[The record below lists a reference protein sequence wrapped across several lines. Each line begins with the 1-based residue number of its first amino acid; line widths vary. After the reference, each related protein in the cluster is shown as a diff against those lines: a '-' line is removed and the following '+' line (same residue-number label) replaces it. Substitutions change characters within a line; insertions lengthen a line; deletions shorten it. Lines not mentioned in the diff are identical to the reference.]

1 MLEYLHAFN
10 QGLINVLP
18 WFTPHGTE
26 TFIYM
31 MIGMLV
37 GFAVGILPGLGGA
50 TTLALMLPFIYNMDP
65 TTAFAFLLG
74 SNAVT
79 ATTGDVTSVLF
90 GVPGEGICAAT
101 IVDGHPMAKNGEAG
115 RALGAALMSS
125 LVGAVFGA
133 FILALAIP
141 IVSPLVLS
149 VGSAEFFM
157 LAVLGVTFVASLS
170 GENIPKGLIAGGL
183 GLVLAMVGLDP
194 IESVPRF
201 TLEGILG
208 ENNALFLWDGV
219 SLVAVTVGLFAIP
232 EIIDLAVQG
241 TSIAGT
247 DKPAKLG
254 GVMEGIKDTFRH
266 WKLVLRCSA
275 IGSYI
280 GLIPGMGGGPAQWLA
295 YAHAVQT
302 SPDKERFG
310 KGDVRGVLGPGA
322 ANNSKEGGALI
333 PTLAFGVPG
342 SVSMAILLGAF
353 IIQGIVPGPDLLNPA
368 KHLTLTFSM
377 VWIIVITNVI
387 TVLICLMFLNQLA
400 KVTYVK
406 GTYLIPL
413 LLLLVYLGGFAVKN
427 SFGDMMLVPL
437 FGALGWFMVKF
448 DWQRPPLLLGLVL
461 GGIAENNLFIA
472 SRIYGYS
479 WLWHPGVLVIIA
491 IILVG
496 TLYPYVQARLRRA
509 RENADQLKTPDKIA
523 TMVKTLPVPPG
534 NRIARAGFALFIVGI
549 LGYVVWESKFGFGA
563 WEPRAAL
570 FPWVVGLPCFMLA
583 LFILLQEAMRST
595 KEVKVEPFAV
605 ESAPEVEFMVER
617 QRTISITAWIAGF
630 FVAIWILGFVPA
642 SAIATFLYLKLGAR
656 ENWGMT
662 MAITVG
668 CWLFF
673 FGMFDYALQMPFPKG
688 ELFEWFPSLNIAS
701 SLRALIIG

>member
-1 MLEYLHAFN
+1 MLEYMQAFN
-10 QGLINVLP
+10 QGLYNVLP
-18 WFTPHGTE
+18 FTAQGSV
-26 TFIYM
+26 TFSYM
-31 MIGMLV
+31 MLGMAV
-37 GFAVGILPGLGGA
+37 GFVVGILPGLGGA

-90 GVPGEGICAAT
+90 GIPGEGICAAT

-125 LVGAVFGA
+125 LVGAIFGA

-149 VGSAEFFM
+149 IGSAEFFM

-170 GENIPKGLIAGGL
+170 GANIPKGLVAGGL
-183 GLVLAMVGLDP
+183 GLALAMVGLDP

-201 TLEGILG
+201 TLEELLG
-208 ENNALFLWDGV
+208 EDTSLFLWDGI
-219 SLVAVTVGLFAIP
+219 SLISVTVGLFAIP

-241 TSIAGT
+241 TSIAG
-247 DKPAKLG
+247 KNQPGKLS

-266 WKLVLRCSA
+266 WKLVLRCSG
-275 IGSYI
+275 IGAYI

-295 YAHAVQT
+295 YAHAVQS
-302 SPDKERFG
+302 SPDKARFG
-310 KGDVRGVLGPGA
+310 KGAVEGVLGPGA
-322 ANNSKEGGALI
+322 ANNSKEGGSLI

-368 KHLTLTFSM
+368 KHLTLTFSF
-377 VWIIVITNVI
+377 VWIIVITNII
-387 TVLICLMFLNQLA
+387 TVMICLMFLNQLA
-400 KVTYVK
+400 KVTFVK

-413 LLLLVYLGGFAVKN
+413 LLFLIYLGGFAVKN
-427 SFGDMMLVPL
+427 SFGDMLLVL
-437 FGALGWFMVKF
+437 IFGALGWFMVKF

-479 WLWHPGVLVIIA
+479 WLWHPGVLVIAFIIIA
-491 IILVG
+491 G
-496 TLYPYVQARLRRA
+496 TGYPYLQKRLRLSRA
-509 RENADQLKTPDKIA
+509 SVDPAILDQKAKA
-523 TMVKTLPVPPG
+523 FETLAVALST
-534 NRIARAGFALFIVGI
+534 RVSRTAFALFMVGVM
-549 LGYVVWESKFGFGA
+549 GYVVYQAKFGFGA
-563 WEPRAAL
+563 FEPRAAL
-570 FPWVVGLPCFMLA
+570 FPWVIGLPTLVLA
-583 LFILLQEAMRST
+583 VLILLQESLRST
-595 KEVKVEPFAV
+595 KKVEAEQFSF
-605 ESAPEVEFMVER
+605 EQREVPPTVER
-617 QRTISITAWIAGF
+617 QRTIAITCWIIGF
-630 FVAIWILGFVPA
+630 FLAIWILGFVPA
-642 SAIATFLYLKLGAR
+642 SAIATLLYLKLGAQER
-656 ENWGMT
+656 WPIT
-662 MAITVG
+662 LAISAA

-673 FGMFDYALQMPFPKG
+673 FGLFDYALQMPFPSG
-688 ELFEWFPSLNIAS
+688 ALFDWVPVNLAAMHITP
-701 SLRALIIG
+701 

>member
-10 QGLINVLP
+10 HGLINILP
-18 WFTPHGTE
+18 FFTEHGTG
-26 TFIYM
+26 TFLYM
-31 MIGMLV
+31 MFGMAI

-50 TTLALMLPFIYNMDP
+50 TTLALMLPFIYHMDP

-79 ATTGDVTSVLF
+79 ATTGDITSVLF

-149 VGSAEFFM
+149 IGSAEFFM

-170 GENIPKGLIAGGL
+170 GSNVPKGLVAGGL

-201 TLEGILG
+201 TLEGLLG
-208 ENNALFLWDGV
+208 EDNALFLWDGV
-219 SLVAVTVGLFAIP
+219 SLIAVTIGLFAIP

-241 TSIAGT
+241 TSISRDSA
-247 DKPAKLG
+247 PSKLS
-254 GVMEGIKDTFRH
+254 GVMEGVKDTFRH
-266 WKLVLRCSA
+266 WKLVLRCSG
-275 IGSYI
+275 IGAYI

-295 YAHAVQT
+295 YAHAVQS

-310 KGDVRGVLGPGA
+310 KGAVEGVLGPGA
-322 ANNSKEGGALI
+322 ANNSKEGGSLI

-353 IIQGIVPGPDLLNPA
+353 VIQGIVPGPDLLNPA
-368 KHLTLTFSM
+368 KYLTLTFSF
-377 VWIIVITNVI
+377 VWIIVLTNII
-387 TVLICLMFLNQLA
+387 TVAICFLFLNQMA
-400 KVTYVK
+400 KVTFVK
-406 GTYLIPL
+406 GSYLIPFL
-413 LLLLVYLGGFAVKN
+413 LFLVYLGGFAEKN
-427 SFGDMMLVPL
+427 SFGDLLIVVI
-437 FGALGWFMVKF
+437 FGAIGWLMVKF

-472 SRIYGYS
+472 SRIYGYK
-479 WLWHPGVLVIIA
+479 WLLHPGVLVIA
-491 IILVG
+491 FIILAG
-496 TLYPYVQARLRRA
+496 MAFPYLRARYRRLRESEEQSTIEQKPVSVRIEA
-509 RENADQLKTPDKIA
+509 
-523 TMVKTLPVPPG
+523 LPLVTH
-534 NRIARAGFALFIVGI
+534 ISQSLFALFLVVVF
-549 LGYVVWESKFGFGA
+549 GYVVYQAKYGFGA
-563 WEPRAAL
+563 FEPRAAL
-570 FPWVVGLPCFMLA
+570 FPWVIGLPSLLLA
-583 LFILLQEAMRST
+583 IYVFIKDALQST
-595 KEVKVEPFAV
+595 REVKEE
-605 ESAPEVEFMVER
+605 ESALWSEPEVDPALANR
-617 QRTISITAWIAGF
+617 RTIAIGGWIVGF
-630 FVAIWILGFVPA
+630 FLAIWILGFVPA
-642 SAIATFLYLKLGAR
+642 SAIATFLYLKIGAGER
-656 ENWGMT
+656 WSVSLALT
-662 MAITVG
+662 AA

-673 FGMFDYALQMPFPKG
+673 FGVFDYALSLPFPDG
-688 ELFEWFPSLNIAS
+688 TLFNWVHIEIPTVHSLFAAS
-701 SLRALIIG
+701 G

>member
-1 MLEYLHAFN
+1 MFDYLTAFN

-18 WFTPHGTE
+18 FLTPNGTE
-26 TFIYM
+26 TFLYM

-133 FILALAIP
+133 FMLALAIP
-141 IVSPLVLS
+141 VVAPLVLS
-149 VGSAEFFM
+149 IGSAEFFM

-170 GENIPKGLIAGGL
+170 GENVPKGLIAGGL

-201 TLEGILG
+201 TLEGVIG
-208 ENNALFLWDGV
+208 DDNSLFLWDGV

-241 TSIAGT
+241 SSIAGT
-247 DKPAKLG
+247 DRPTKLG

-266 WKLVLRCSA
+266 WRLVLRCSA

-302 SPDKERFG
+302 SPEKDRFG
-310 KGDVRGVLGPGA
+310 KGAVEGVLGPGA

-368 KHLTLTFSM
+368 KHLTLTFSF
-377 VWIIVITNVI
+377 VWIIVITNI
-387 TVLICLMFLNQLA
+387 LTVLICLMFLNQLA
-400 KVTYVK
+400 KLTFVK
-406 GTYLIPL
+406 GSYLIPIL
-413 LLLLVYLGGFAVKN
+413 LFLIYLGGFAVKN
-427 SFGDMMLVPL
+427 SFGDMVVVLL
-437 FGALGWFMVKF
+437 FGAIGWFMVKF

-461 GGIAENNLFIA
+461 GPIAENNLFIA

-479 WLWHPGVLVIIA
+479 WMWHTGVLVIAA
-491 IILVG
+491 IIVLG
-496 TLYPYVQARLRRA
+496 TLFPYYQSWMKRRRA
-509 RENADQLKTPDKIA
+509 NEEQSEVLKKA
-523 TMVKTLPVPPG
+523 MAVKVLPVPTAT
-534 NRIARAGFALFIVGI
+534 RVTRSIFAIFLAGV
-549 LGYVVWESKFGFGA
+549 LGYVCYQAKFGFGA

-570 FPWVVGLPCFMLA
+570 FPWVVGLPSFLLA
-583 LFILLQEAMRST
+583 LFVVVEELLRRTRKVRVEAF
-595 KEVKVEPFAV
+595 EALEEPEIEPKVERRRTFA
-605 ESAPEVEFMVER
+605 
-617 QRTISITAWIAGF
+617 ICCWIVGF
-630 FVAIWILGFVPA
+630 FLAIWILGFVPA
-642 SAIATFLYLKLGAR
+642 SAIATFLYLKLGAG
-656 ENWGMT
+656 EKWPITIGLTALCWG
-662 MAITVG
+662 
-668 CWLFF
+668 FF
-673 FGMFDYALQMPFPKG
+673 YGIFDYMLQLPFPKG
-688 ELFEWFPSLNIAS
+688 ELFEWLPMSMANLPWRIF
-701 SLRALIIG
+701 G